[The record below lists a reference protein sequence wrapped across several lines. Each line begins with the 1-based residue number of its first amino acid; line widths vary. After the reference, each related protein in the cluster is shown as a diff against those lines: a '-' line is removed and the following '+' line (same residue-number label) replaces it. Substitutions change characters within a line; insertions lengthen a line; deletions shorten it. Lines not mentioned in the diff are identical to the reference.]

1 MEFRIGNGFDV
12 HRLVTGRKLILGGV
26 EIPFEKGL
34 EGHSDADLLL
44 HAIMDSLLGAA
55 ALGDIG
61 THFPPSDVQYKDIS
75 SILLLK
81 EVRKLIRSQ
90 GYRISNVDST
100 IVAETPK
107 MAPHI
112 LQMRKNIAGALEIDL
127 NQVSVK
133 ATTTEGLGYAGRG
146 EGMGAYAT
154 ALLMKNNL

>member
-1 MEFRIGNGFDV
+1 MDFRIGNGFDV
-12 HRLVTGRKLILGGV
+12 HRLVPGRKLVLGGV

-61 THFPPSDVQYKDIS
+61 THFPPSDIQYKDIS
-75 SILLLK
+75 SIHLLK
-81 EVRKLIRSQ
+81 EVRKLIRSL

-100 IVAETPK
+100 LVAETPK

-112 LQMRKNIAGALEIDL
+112 LQMRKNIAEALEIDL

-154 ALLMKNNL
+154 ALLMKNKL